1 MVRHIEVEITD
12 KVIKE
17 HGLTP
22 PEYSRIKKIL
32 KREPNIVELGM
43 YSVLW
48 SEHCSY
54 KSSKPLLKKFPTKSA
69 RVLQGPGENAGVI
82 DIGDG
87 LAISMKIESHNHP
100 SAIEP
105 YQGAATGVGGIVRDV
120 FTMGAK
126 PIASLNSLRFGPLS
140 QFHNRFLFDGVV
152 AGIAGYGNCLGLP
165 TVAGEVYFEDCYT
178 GNCLVNAMAVGLLHN
193 VKIPNPK
200 SKNKYRNKDKKNW
213 YVDEYGPGLVKG
225 YASGAGN
232 PVLYVGSSTG
242 RDGIH
247 GATFASVELS
257 EESEEKKSSVQ
268 VGDPFT
274 EKSLIEACLELVRSG
289 VVVGMQD
296 MGAAGL
302 TSSTSE
308 MASRAGMGIEID
320 LAKVPQREENMTA
333 YDIMLSESQERM
345 VVVVKKGTE
354 KKAIKIFEKWGLH
367 AVVMGRVTKDKMLK
381 VKINEQVVAEVPAVS
396 LADDAP
402 VYQRASV
409 RPKYLDKVQPLNIDR
424 IPKPKDY
431 SSVLLKLLSSAN
443 IASKAWVYEQ
453 YDHMVQLNTEVLPGR
468 ADAAVLRVKGQ
479 ACLPARQGSGVKG
492 KIEKTNKHIAL
503 TCDGNS
509 RYCYLNPEQ
518 GGAIAVAEASRNLVC
533 TGATPIALTNC
544 LNFGNP
550 EKPEIFYQ
558 FKKVIDGMI
567 AACEK
572 FEIPVISGNVSLYN
586 ESKETAIYPTPVI
599 GMLGLINS
607 TDYTTMGFKYEE
619 DVIVLLG
626 AIRSG
631 FDGSEYLKVI
641 HNKIKGNPEINLDFE
656 KRVQKT
662 CLNAIQKGIIHSCHD
677 LSEGGLAVA
686 IAESL
691 IFAEKDIKGVS
702 ISLCSN
708 LREDAVLFGENQSRI
723 LLSLSAEDLFL
734 FDTTAKIFDVPYEII
749 GKVKGEGFHFNIK
762 GTELFNLPRY
772 ALEEAYFKAIPKLM
786 QGA

>member
-1 MVRHIEVEITD
+1 MVKHIDIEITD

-17 HGLTP
+17 HGLTHS
-22 PEYSRIKKIL
+22 EYLRIKKIL
-32 KREPNIVELGM
+32 KRDPNIVELGM

-54 KSSKPLLKKFPTKSA
+54 KSSKPLLKKFPTKSP

-126 PIASLNSLRFGPLS
+126 PIASLNSLRFGSLS

-178 GNCLVNAMAVGLLHN
+178 GNCLVNAMAVGVLR
-193 VKIPNPK
+193 VKGQGARVK
-200 SKNKYRNKDKKNW
+200 EKW
-213 YVDEYGPGLVKG
+213 YIDEYGPGLVKG
-225 YASGAGN
+225 YASGVGN

-367 AVVMGRVTKDKMLK
+367 AVVMGKVTKNKMLK
-381 VKINEQVVAEVPAVS
+381 VRIGEQVVAEVPAAS

-402 VYQRASV
+402 VYHRASV
-409 RPKYLDKVQPLNIDR
+409 RPKYLDKVQPLNIDK
-424 IPKPKDY
+424 IPKPKDF
-431 SSVLLKLLSSAN
+431 SSVLLKLLSSPN

-453 YDHMVQLNTEVLPGR
+453 YDHMVQLNTEVLPGK
-468 ADAAVLRVKGQ
+468 ADAAVLRIKERGKGQ
-479 ACLPARQGSGVKG
+479 GVK
-492 KIEKTNKHIAL
+492 KHIAL

-509 RYCYLNPEQ
+509 RYCYLNPEA
-518 GGAIAVAEASRNLVC
+518 GGSIAVAEASRNLVC

-641 HNKIKGNPEINLDFE
+641 HNKVKGNPEINLDFE
-656 KRVQKT
+656 KRVQKA

-749 GKVKGEGFHFNIK
+749 GKVKGDGFHFNIK
-762 GTELFNLPRY
+762 GAELFNLPRY